1 MAQHVPVLAGILFSL
16 ISFSVLASSTEVS
29 ATQSARSIAG
39 VQKVI
44 GMLNDML
51 ATSKK
56 EKNDEGIA
64 FGKFT
69 VWCEQETASLA
80 KEITENG
87 EAIEMLEAEIG
98 KLTQEVAGLGD
109 AIAELDGNVAKYN
122 ADVKSETVQR
132 EKDHAAFL
140 EEEKDYSESVDAL
153 ERAITVL
160 SKQDY
165 DRPALLQ
172 LSEDDK
178 LPTEAKSVVTALLGM
193 ASAKADPT
201 DYEAPEANAYEFQ
214 SGGIVDLLKK
224 LLAEFT
230 AKLGQCQKE
239 EMNSKHAYDMVI
251 ADLTDSIENSEKEIE
266 AKTIEKE
273 QKTEKAAQDKKQL
286 AATIAD
292 KEANEKLL
300 KETETECAEK
310 KLSFAEKQ
318 KLRAEEI
325 EAIGKAIEILSSDDV
340 SGNAEKYLALA
351 QSPKSR
357 SLVQAGSRNQG
368 IRHQIYDFLSAEGR
382 RKHCKGLTLL
392 AEQIS
397 ADPFAKVKK
406 LIDDMITLL
415 LEEAREDAKHEGFC
429 DKEMGKSKITRN
441 KLTEDIDGLDAAIEE
456 GKATIQELADDTATL
471 TKEVE
476 ELVKSMTEATD
487 LRKSEKETNKITVE
501 DAQAAQKAVAAAT
514 AVLKDFYEKAAT
526 ATALVQAKTPNPRQ
540 WGLKTGVKMGTDEW
554 NALANPNFKGKVD
567 TGHKEDMQ
575 TFGESYD
582 GQQDEAQYGVLA
594 LLEVIAS
601 DFANL
606 EAETTATEA
615 ASQKAYEDFMAESKK
630 NKSVKEKKI
639 EMNNADKAAA
649 EAKLQE
655 DIADLKSTQD
665 ELLAAERYYKKLV
678 PQCIDQGMTWD
689 ERVKARESEV
699 ASLKQALQILSQSD
713 IATSA

>member
-1 MAQHVPVLAGILFSL
+1 M
-16 ISFSVLASSTEVS
+16 
-29 ATQSARSIAG
+29 
-39 VQKVI
+39 
-44 GMLNDML
+44 

-56 EKNDEGIA
+56 EKNDEEIA

-69 VWCEQETASLA
+69 VWCEQETTSLA
-80 KEITENG
+80 KEIKENG
-87 EAIEMLEAEIG
+87 ESIEMLEAEID
-98 KLTQEVAGLGD
+98 KLTQDVAALGE
-109 AIAELDGNVAKYN
+109 AIGELNDNVAKYK
-122 ADVKSETVQR
+122 ADLKSETVQR
-132 EKDHAAFL
+132 EKDNAAFL

-153 ERAITVL
+153 ERAIAVL

-172 LSEDDK
+172 LAEDDR
-178 LPTEAKSVVTALLGM
+178 LPAKAKSVVTALLGM
-193 ASAKADPT
+193 AGEKADPM

-214 SGGIVDLLKK
+214 SGGIVELLKK

-239 EMNSKHAYDMVI
+239 EMNSKHAFDMVI

-266 AKTIEKE
+266 AKTVEKE
-273 QKTEKAAQDKKQL
+273 QKATKAAQNKKQL
-286 AATIAD
+286 AATVTD
-292 KEANEKLL
+292 KAENEKLL
-300 KETETECAEK
+300 KSTQTECAEK

-318 KLRAEEI
+318 KLRTEEI
-325 EAIGKAIEILSSDDV
+325 EAIAKAIEILSSDDV
-340 SGNAEKYLALA
+340 SGNAEKYLALT
-351 QSPKSR
+351 QSRKST

-368 IRHQIYDFLSAEGR
+368 IRQQIHDFLAAEGA
-382 RKHCKGLTLL
+382 RKHSKGLTLL
-392 AEQIS
+392 AQQIS

-406 LIDDMITLL
+406 LIDDMITRL
-415 LEEAREDAKHEGFC
+415 LEEAEEDAKHEGFC

-456 GKATIQELADDTATL
+456 GKATIQKLADDTATL
-471 TKEVE
+471 TQEVE
-476 ELVKSMTEATD
+476 ELVKSMTEATE
-487 LRKSEKETNKITVE
+487 LRKSEKETNKVTVE

-540 WGLKTGVKMGTDEW
+540 WGLKTGVKMGTEEW
-554 NALANPNFKGKVD
+554 DALANPNFKGEVD
-567 TGHKEDMQ
+567 TGHKEGMQ

-582 GQQDEAQYGVLA
+582 GQQDEAKYGILA
-594 LLEVIAS
+594 LLEVVAS

-606 EAETTATEA
+606 EADTKATEE
-615 ASQKAYEDFMAESKK
+615 ASQKAYDDFMAESKK

-639 EMNNADKAAA
+639 DMNTADKAAA

-678 PQCIDQGMTWD
+678 PQCIDQGMTYD
-689 ERVKARESEV
+689 EVVKARESEI
-699 ASLKQALQILSQSD
+699 ASLKQALEILSQGD
-713 IATSA
+713 MATSA

>member
-1 MAQHVPVLAGILFSL
+1 MAAVQS
-16 ISFSVLASSTEVS
+16 SRSV
-29 ATQSARSIAG
+29 AG

-44 GMLNDML
+44 SMLNDMS
-51 ATSKK
+51 ATAKK
-56 EKNDEGIA
+56 EMNDEEIA

-69 VWCEQETASLA
+69 VWCKQETASLA
-80 KEITENG
+80 KEIKENG
-87 EAIEMLEAEIG
+87 ETIEMLEAEIG
-98 KLTQEVAGLGD
+98 KLKQDVAALGE
-109 AIAELDGNVAKYN
+109 AIGELSDNVAKYE
-122 ADVKSETVQR
+122 ADVKSETAQR
-132 EKDHAAFL
+132 EKDHAAFV

-153 ERAITVL
+153 ERAIAAM

-172 LSEDDK
+172 LSEDER
-178 LPTEAKSVVTALLGM
+178 LPARAKSVVTALLGIGE
-193 ASAKADPT
+193 KADPM

-214 SGGIVDLLKK
+214 SGGIVELLKK

-239 EMNSKHAYDMVI
+239 EMNAKHAFDMMI

-266 AKTIEKE
+266 AKTVEKE
-273 QKTEKAAQDKKQL
+273 QKTEKAAQNKKQL
-286 AATIAD
+286 AATVAD
-292 KEANEKLL
+292 KAENEKLL
-300 KETETECAEK
+300 KSTETECAEK

-318 KLRAEEI
+318 KLRKEEL
-325 EAIGKAIEILSSDDV
+325 EAIAKATEILSSDDV
-340 SGNAEKYLALA
+340 SGNAEKYLDLA
-351 QSPKSR
+351 QSAKST
-357 SLVQAGSRNQG
+357 SLVQGGSRNQG
-368 IRHQIYDFLSAEGR
+368 VRHQIHDFLAAEGR
-382 RKHCKGLTLL
+382 RKHSKGLTLL

-406 LIDDMITLL
+406 LIDDMITRL

-456 GKATIQELADDTATL
+456 GKSTIQKLADDTATL
-471 TKEVE
+471 MQEVE
-476 ELVKSMTEATD
+476 DLVKSMAEATE
-487 LRKSEKETNKITVE
+487 LRKEEKATNKVTVE

-575 TFGESYD
+575 TFGDTYE
-582 GQQDEAQYGVLA
+582 GQQDEAQYGILA
-594 LLEVIAS
+594 LLEVVMS

-606 EAETTATEA
+606 EAETTATEEA
-615 ASQKAYEDFMAESKK
+615 NQKAYEEFMTESKK

-639 EMNNADKAAA
+639 EMNTSDKAAA
-649 EAKLQE
+649 ETKLQE

-689 ERVKARESEV
+689 ERVKARESEI
-699 ASLKQALQILSQSD
+699 ASLKQALEILSQGD
-713 IATSA
+713 MTTSA

>member
-1 MAQHVPVLAGILFSL
+1 M
-16 ISFSVLASSTEVS
+16 ASSALDA

-44 GMLNDML
+44 NMLEDMS
-51 ATSKK
+51 ATAKK
-56 EKNDEGIA
+56 EKNDEEIA

-69 VWCEQETASLA
+69 VWCKQETASL
-80 KEITENG
+80 KREIKQNGETIALLEAQIDKLTQDVAALG
-87 EAIEMLEAEIG
+87 EAIE
-98 KLTQEVAGLGD
+98 KLD
-109 AIAELDGNVAKYN
+109 ANVAKYN
-122 ADVKSETVQR
+122 ADVKSETAQR

-153 ERAITVL
+153 DRTIAVL

-165 DRPALLQ
+165 DRPALVQ
-172 LSEDDK
+172 LSEDDR
-178 LPTEAKSVVTALLGM
+178 LPIKAKSVVLALLGV
-193 ASAKADPT
+193 SNEKADPM

-214 SGGIVDLLKK
+214 SGGIVELLKK

-251 ADLTDSIENSEKEIE
+251 ADLTDAIENSEKEIE
-266 AKTIEKE
+266 DKTELKH
-273 QKTEKAAQDKKQL
+273 QKTEEAAQDKKQL
-286 AATIAD
+286 AATVAD
-292 KEANEKLL
+292 KAENEKLL
-300 KETETECAEK
+300 KTTETECAEK

-318 KLRAEEI
+318 KLRTEEL
-325 EAIGKAIEILSSDDV
+325 EAIAKAIEILSSDEV
-340 SGNAEKYLALA
+340 SGNAEKYLALT
-351 QSPKSR
+351 QSRVSV

-368 IRHQIYDFLSAEGR
+368 VRRRIHDFLAAEGS
-382 RKHCKGLTLL
+382 RKHSRGLTLL

-406 LIDDMITLL
+406 LIDDMITRLL
-415 LEEAREDAKHEGFC
+415 QEAEEDAKHEGFC

-441 KLTEDIDGLDAAIEE
+441 KLTEDIDSLEAAIEK
-456 GKATIQELADDTATL
+456 GKATIQTLADDTATL
-471 TKEVE
+471 MQEVE
-476 ELVKSMTEATD
+476 DLTKSMGEATE
-487 LRKSEKETNKITVE
+487 LRESEKETNKVTVK

-554 NALANPNFKGKVD
+554 NALADPNFKGKVD
-567 TGHKEDMQ
+567 TGHKEEMQ
-575 TFGESYD
+575 TFGETYE
-582 GQQDEAQYGVLA
+582 GQQDEAQYGILA
-594 LLEVIAS
+594 LLEVIQS

-606 EAETTATEA
+606 EADTSAAEA
-615 ASQKAYEDFMAESKK
+615 ANQKAYEEFMTESKK
-630 NKSVKEKKI
+630 NKSVKAKKI
-639 EMNNADKAAA
+639 EMNTSDKATA
-649 EAKLQE
+649 EATLQE
-655 DIADLKSTQD
+655 DIADVKSTQD

-689 ERVKARESEV
+689 ERVKARESEI
-699 ASLKQALQILSQSD
+699 ASLKQALEILSQED
-713 IATSA
+713 MATSA

>member
-1 MAQHVPVLAGILFSL
+1 MAQHAPAFAGVMLSL
-16 ISFSVLASSTEVS
+16 LCISASASSASVV
-29 ATQSARSIAG
+29 ATQSVRSVAG

-44 GMLNDML
+44 SMLNDMS
-51 ATSKK
+51 ATAKK
-56 EKNDEGIA
+56 EKNDEEIA

-69 VWCEQETASLA
+69 VWCEQETVSLA
-80 KEITENG
+80 KEIKENG
-87 EAIEMLEAEIG
+87 ETIELLETEIG
-98 KLTQEVAGLGD
+98 KLKQDVAALGE
-109 AIAELDGNVAKYN
+109 AIGELSDNVAKYE
-122 ADVKSETVQR
+122 AEVKSETAQR

-153 ERAITVL
+153 ERAVAVL

-165 DRPALLQ
+165 DRPALVQ
-172 LSEDDK
+172 LSEDDR
-178 LPTEAKSVVTALLGM
+178 LPAKAKSVVVALLGM
-193 ASAKADPT
+193 AGERADPM

-214 SGGIVDLLKK
+214 SGGIVELLKK

-266 AKTIEKE
+266 AKTVEKE
-273 QKTEKAAQDKKQL
+273 QKTEKSAQNKKQL
-286 AATIAD
+286 AATVAD
-292 KEANEKLL
+292 KAENEKLL
-300 KETETECAEK
+300 KSTETECAEK

-318 KLRAEEI
+318 KLRTEEL
-325 EAIGKAIEILSSDDV
+325 EAIAKAIEILSSDDV
-340 SGNAEKYLALA
+340 SGNAEKYLDLA
-351 QSPKSR
+351 QSRKST
-357 SLVQAGSRNQG
+357 SLVQGGSRNQG
-368 IRHQIYDFLSAEGR
+368 IRHQIHDFLAAEGR
-382 RKHCKGLTLL
+382 RKHSKGLTLL

-406 LIDDMITLL
+406 LIDDMITRL

-441 KLTEDIDGLDAAIEE
+441 KLTEDIDSLDAAIEE
-456 GKATIQELADDTATL
+456 GKATIQKLADDTATL
-471 TKEVE
+471 SQEVE
-476 ELVKSMTEATD
+476 ELTKSMTEATD
-487 LRKSEKETNKITVE
+487 LRKKEKETNKVTVE
-501 DAQAAQKAVAAAT
+501 DAQAASKAVAAAT

-526 ATALVQAKTPNPRQ
+526 ATALVQAKTPDPRQ

-554 NALANPNFKGKVD
+554 NSLANPNFKGKVD

-575 TFGESYD
+575 TFGDSYE
-582 GQQDEAQYGVLA
+582 GQQDEAQYGILA
-594 LLEVIAS
+594 LLEVVAS

-606 EAETTATEA
+606 EAETIATEE
-615 ASQKAYEDFMAESKK
+615 ASQKAYEDFMTESKK

-639 EMNNADKAAA
+639 EMNTSDKAAA

-689 ERVKARESEV
+689 ERVKARESEI
-699 ASLKQALQILSQSD
+699 ASLKQALQILSQDD

>member
-1 MAQHVPVLAGILFSL
+1 MFSL
-16 ISFSVLASSTEVS
+16 LCVSSMATSASVAAMQSYQ
-29 ATQSARSIAG
+29 TQGG

-44 GMLNDML
+44 KMLEDMS
-51 ATSKK
+51 ATAKK
-56 EKNDEGIA
+56 EMADEQVA

-69 VWCEQETASLA
+69 VWCKQETASLA
-80 KEITENG
+80 KEIKENG
-87 EAIEMLEAEIG
+87 ESIEMLGTEIG
-98 KLTQEVAGLGD
+98 KLTQEVEELGEAIKGLQ
-109 AIAELDGNVAKYN
+109 DGVAKDE
-122 ADVKSETVQR
+122 ADVKSETAQR

-153 ERAITVL
+153 ERAIATL
-160 SKQDY
+160 AKQDY

-172 LSEDDK
+172 LSQDDR
-178 LPTEAKSVVTALLGM
+178 LPLKAKTLVTSLLGL
-193 ASAKADPT
+193 SAEKADPM

-251 ADLTDSIENSEKEIE
+251 ADLTDSIENAEKEIE
-266 AKTIEKE
+266 AKTVEKE
-273 QKTEKAAQDKKQL
+273 QKSEKSASNKKQL
-286 AATIAD
+286 SATVAD
-292 KEANEKLL
+292 KAENEKLL
-300 KETETECAEK
+300 KSTEAECSEK

-318 KLRAEEI
+318 KLRKEEL
-325 EAIGKAIEILSSDDV
+325 EAIAKAIEILSSDDV
-340 SGNAEKYLALA
+340 SGNADKYLSLA
-351 QSPKSR
+351 QSQKST
-357 SLVQAGSRNQG
+357 SFVQGGSRNQG
-368 IRHQIYDFLSAEGR
+368 IRRQIHDFLAAEGA
-382 RKHCKGLTLL
+382 RKHSKGLTLL
-392 AEQIS
+392 AQQIS

-406 LIDDMITLL
+406 LIDDMITRL
-415 LEEAREDAKHEGFC
+415 LEEAEEDAKHEGFC

-441 KLTEDIDGLDAAIEE
+441 KLTEDIDGLEAAIEE
-456 GKATIQELADDTATL
+456 GKATIQNLADDTATL

-476 ELVKSMTEATD
+476 ELVKSMAEATD
-487 LRKSEKETNKITVE
+487 LRTKEKATNKVTVK

-526 ATALVQAKTPNPRQ
+526 ATALMQAKTPNPRQ

-554 NALANPNFKGKVD
+554 NALANPNFKGTVD
-567 TGHKEDMQ
+567 KGHKEDMQ

-582 GQQDEAQYGVLA
+582 GQQDEAKYGILA
-594 LLEVIAS
+594 LLEVVQS

-606 EAETTATEA
+606 EADTTAAEEA
-615 ASQKAYEDFMAESKK
+615 AQKAYEDFMAESKK
-630 NKSVKEKKI
+630 NQAVKEKKI
-639 EMNNADKAAA
+639 EMNTADKAAA
-649 EAKLQE
+649 ETKLQE

-678 PQCIDQGMTWD
+678 PQCVDQGMTWE
-689 ERVKARESEV
+689 ERVKARESEI
-699 ASLKQALQILSQSD
+699 ASLKEALSILSQEN

>member
-1 MAQHVPVLAGILFSL
+1 MLQDM
-16 ISFSVLASSTEVS
+16 S
-29 ATQSARSIAG
+29 ATA
-39 VQKVI
+39 
-44 GMLNDML
+44 
-51 ATSKK
+51 KK
-56 EKNDEGIA
+56 EKNDEEIA

-69 VWCEQETASLA
+69 VWCEQETTSLA
-80 KEITENG
+80 KEIKENG
-87 EAIEMLEAEIG
+87 ESIEMLEAEID
-98 KLTQEVAGLGD
+98 KLTQDVAALGE
-109 AIAELDGNVAKYN
+109 AIGELSDNVAKYK

-153 ERAITVL
+153 ERAIAVL

-172 LSEDDK
+172 LAEDNR
-178 LPTEAKSVVTALLGM
+178 LPAKAKSVVTALLGM
-193 ASAKADPT
+193 AGEKADPM

-214 SGGIVDLLKK
+214 SGGIVELLKK

-251 ADLTDSIENSEKEIE
+251 TDLTDSIENSEKEIE
-266 AKTIEKE
+266 EKTVDKE

-286 AATIAD
+286 AATVAV
-292 KEANEKLL
+292 KAENEQLL
-300 KETETECAEK
+300 KSTETECAEK

-318 KLRAEEI
+318 KLRTEEL
-325 EAIGKAIEILSSDDV
+325 EAIAKAIEILSSDEV
-340 SGNAEKYLALA
+340 SGNAEKYLALT
-351 QSPKSR
+351 QSQKSR

-368 IRHQIYDFLSAEGR
+368 IRHQIHDFLAAEGR
-382 RKHCKGLTLL
+382 RKHSKGLTLL

-406 LIDDMITLL
+406 LIDDMITRL

-456 GKATIQELADDTATL
+456 GKATIQQLADDTATL
-471 TKEVE
+471 TREVE
-476 ELVKSMTEATD
+476 ELVKSMTEATE
-487 LRKSEKETNKITVE
+487 LRKKEKETNTVTVK

-554 NALANPNFKGKVD
+554 NSLANPNFKGKVD

-575 TFGESYD
+575 TFGETYE
-582 GQQDEAQYGVLA
+582 GQQDEAQYGILA

-606 EAETTATEA
+606 EADTTATEE

-639 EMNNADKAAA
+639 EMNTSDKAAA

-689 ERVKARESEV
+689 ERVKARESEI
-699 ASLKQALQILSQSD
+699 ASLKQALEILSQGD

>member
-1 MAQHVPVLAGILFSL
+1 M
-16 ISFSVLASSTEVS
+16 
-29 ATQSARSIAG
+29 
-39 VQKVI
+39 
-44 GMLNDML
+44 
-51 ATSKK
+51 
-56 EKNDEGIA
+56 
-64 FGKFT
+64 
-69 VWCEQETASLA
+69 
-80 KEITENG
+80 
-87 EAIEMLEAEIG
+87 
-98 KLTQEVAGLGD
+98 
-109 AIAELDGNVAKYN
+109 
-122 ADVKSETVQR
+122 
-132 EKDHAAFL
+132 
-140 EEEKDYSESVDAL
+140 DYA
-153 ERAITVL
+153 
-160 SKQDY
+160 
-165 DRPALLQ
+165 
-172 LSEDDK
+172 
-178 LPTEAKSVVTALLGM
+178 
-193 ASAKADPT
+193 
-201 DYEAPEANAYEFQ
+201 APEANAYEFQ

-266 AKTIEKE
+266 AKTVDKE
-273 QKTEKAAQDKKQL
+273 QKATKAAQNKKQL
-286 AATIAD
+286 AATVTD
-292 KEANEKLL
+292 KAENEKLL
-300 KETETECAEK
+300 KSTQTECAEK

-318 KLRAEEI
+318 KLRTEELA
-325 EAIGKAIEILSSDDV
+325 AIAKAIEILSSDEV
-340 SGNAEKYLALA
+340 SGNAEKYLALT
-351 QSPKSR
+351 QSRKST
-357 SLVQAGSRNQG
+357 SLVQGGGRNQG
-368 IRHQIYDFLSAEGR
+368 IRHQIHDFLAEEGR
-382 RKHCKGLTLL
+382 RKHSKGLQLL

-406 LIDDMITLL
+406 LIDDMITRL
-415 LEEAREDAKHEGFC
+415 LEEAEEDAKHEGFC

-456 GKATIQELADDTATL
+456 GKATIQKLADDTATL
-471 TKEVE
+471 AQEVE
-476 ELVKSMTEATD
+476 DLTKSMTEATD
-487 LRKSEKETNKITVE
+487 LRKSEKETNKVTVK

-554 NALANPNFKGKVD
+554 TALANPNFKGKVD

-582 GQQDEAQYGVLA
+582 GQQDEAQYGILA
-594 LLEVIAS
+594 LLEVVAS

-606 EAETTATEA
+606 EADTTAAEE

-639 EMNNADKAAA
+639 EMNTSDKAAA

-689 ERVKARESEV
+689 ERVKARESEI
-699 ASLKQALQILSQSD
+699 ASLKQALEILSQDD